1 MEDGRIELGRGMY
14 WINLRFL
21 FKTPLPEQGDGMD
34 QGYAN
39 KHRSQVDE
47 RASQGDGPFEDQVE
61 EKREDGD
68 HDEIPDNVLEEG
80 FHK

>member
-1 MEDGRIELGRGMY
+1 
-14 WINLRFL
+14 
-21 FKTPLPEQGDGMD
+21 MD